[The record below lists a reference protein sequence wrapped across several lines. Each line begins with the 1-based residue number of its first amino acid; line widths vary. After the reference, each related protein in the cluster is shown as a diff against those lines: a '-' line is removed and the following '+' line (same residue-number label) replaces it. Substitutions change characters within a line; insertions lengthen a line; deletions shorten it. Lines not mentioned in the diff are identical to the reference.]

1 MKVQWQV
8 RAAAI
13 VDGLWDPRISGGR
26 GYPPAEK
33 EALGR
38 FWLVVSRIPDVIFS
52 CLRVSLTLDY
62 RRRREA
68 TRAPFRRG
76 SSRIMQEQEN
86 DMARRQ
92 YRVQDS
98 MKIPVI
104 HGTIGLVIAW
114 FWFTSQIGHSLLV
127 DLLLVWER
135 LPK

>member
-1 MKVQWQV
+1 
-8 RAAAI
+8 
-13 VDGLWDPRISGGR
+13 
-26 GYPPAEK
+26 
-33 EALGR
+33 
-38 FWLVVSRIPDVIFS
+38 
-52 CLRVSLTLDY
+52 
-62 RRRREA
+62 
-68 TRAPFRRG
+68 
-76 SSRIMQEQEN
+76 
-86 DMARRQ
+86 MARRQ